1 MGRRTVDERTR
12 VASPE
17 AAPAAL
23 AEHYARILGHQAD
36 RQVSDITR
44 TCLLRLPSR
53 LPIHGED
60 LRTVEALIERLLR
73 LGEVGARDPVGSPR
87 QIDDY
92 IARRLGEPA
101 SGPRSVYRALRAML
115 GRTVLVER
123 HSRQIW
129 VLRLFG
135 LTDPSSKLHRA
146 LLAETPAPFSLPP
159 PDVGTA
165 IGSTTT
171 PLLSP
176 PVDAAPSHPRDAELA
191 QVREALAGE
200 RLARVEADQRR
211 AAADAELGAL
221 RGALEDERRARGE
234 ADRRAQASAARLS
247 ALERELGPLRSA
259 LDEARR
265 ARDEADRE
273 GLAGAAHRTEL
284 ERELGRLRSTLDEER
299 RAHSEADRRGQVV
312 AAQLIEFKQ
321 KHIDALR
328 DHKVELER
336 LRTDSA
342 RCIRD
347 ARAADAATVWRLI
360 EANQAQEA
368 LAFIAARMDG
378 HDVEASVSNDP
389 PPPPRSSDA
398 PAVSGARLAASSKHP
413 LDTSTPG
420 AAGRTDPVSSHS
432 SPRTQPLTSPVFAAQ
447 AEPGQPR
454 PPVKPNKVGRN
465 EPCPCGSGNK
475 YKRCCG
481 RFV

>member
-1 MGRRTVDERTR
+1 M
-12 VASPE
+12 ASPQ
-17 AAPAAL
+17 AAAADL
-23 AEHYARILGHQAD
+23 AEHYARILGQQAD

-60 LRTVEALIERLLR
+60 LRAVEELIARLVR

-101 SGPRSVYRALRAML
+101 SGPRRVYQALRAML

-135 LTDPSSKLHRA
+135 LTDSSSKLHRA
-146 LLAETPAPFSLPP
+146 LLTETPAPFSMPA
-159 PDVGTA
+159 PDMDTA
-165 IGSTTT
+165 VGSTTT
-171 PLLSP
+171 TQPSP
-176 PVDAAPSHPRDAELA
+176 PVDADPSHHGGAELA
-191 QVREALAGE
+191 QLREALAGE

-211 AAADAELGAL
+211 AAADAELGTL
-221 RGALEDERRARGE
+221 RAALEEERQARGE
-234 ADRRAQASAARLS
+234 ADLRAQAAAAQLG
-247 ALERELGPLRSA
+247 ALERELGPLRRA
-259 LDEARR
+259 LDEACR
-265 ARDEADRE
+265 ARDEADRA

-284 ERELGRLRSTLDEER
+284 ERELGPLRRALDEER
-299 RAHSEADRRGQVV
+299 RAHSEADRRGQLI

-321 KHIDALR
+321 QHLDALH
-328 DHKVELER
+328 DHKAELER
-336 LRTDSA
+336 LRTESA

-360 EANQAQEA
+360 EANRAQDA
-368 LAFIAARMDG
+368 LAFITARMDG
-378 HDVEASVSNDP
+378 HDVEASVSKDLP
-389 PPPPRSSDA
+389 PPLERSSDA
-398 PAVSGARLAASSKHP
+398 PAPDATARTEPPA
-413 LDTSTPG
+413 
-420 AAGRTDPVSSHS
+420 
-432 SPRTQPLTSPVFAAQ
+432 PRTQLLTSPVLAAH
-447 AEPGQPR
+447 AEPGQPPQG
-454 PPVKPNKVGRN
+454 PPVKPKKVGRN

-481 RFV
+481 RFA

>member
-1 MGRRTVDERTR
+1 MGRRTPDERTGR
-12 VASPE
+12 ANPE
-17 AAPAAL
+17 AAAAEL
-23 AEHYARILGHQAD
+23 AEHYARILGQQAD

-60 LRTVEALIERLLR
+60 LRVVEALIERLLR

-92 IARRLGEPA
+92 IARRLGEAA
-101 SGPRSVYRALRAML
+101 SGPRSVYRALHAML

-135 LTDPSSKLHRA
+135 LTDSSSKLHRA
-146 LLAETPAPFSLPP
+146 LLAETPAPFSLPAP
-159 PDVGTA
+159 AMDTA
-165 IGSTTT
+165 AGSATT
-171 PLLSP
+171 PLPSTP
-176 PVDAAPSHPRDAELA
+176 IDANPSHHAGAELA
-191 QVREALAGE
+191 QLREALAGE
-200 RLARVEADQRR
+200 RLARVEADERR
-211 AAADAELGAL
+211 AAADAELGTL
-221 RGALEDERRARGE
+221 RGALDEERGARGE
-234 ADRRAQASAARLS
+234 ADRRAQVAAAQLS
-247 ALERELGPLRSA
+247 ALEREVGPLRCA

-265 ARDEADRE
+265 ARDEADRQA
-273 GLAGAAHRTEL
+273 LAGAAHRTEL
-284 ERELGRLRSTLDEER
+284 EQELGRLHRTLDEER

-321 KHIDALR
+321 QHLDALR

-336 LRTDSA
+336 LRTESA

-347 ARAADAATVWRLI
+347 ARAADAATVWQLI
-360 EANQAQEA
+360 EANQASEA
-368 LAFIAARMDG
+368 LTFIAARMDG
-378 HDVEASVSNDP
+378 HDVEASASTDP

-398 PAVSGARLAASSKHP
+398 PAPDPTAR
-413 LDTSTPG
+413 
-420 AAGRTDPVSSHS
+420 AGPPVSSRN
-432 SPRTQPLTSPVFAAQ
+432 SPRTQPLTSPVLAAQ

-454 PPVKPNKVGRN
+454 QGPTIKPNTVGRN

-481 RFV
+481 RFA